1 MPGYLH
7 PWAEVARQ
15 EQAAADEAKARAQAE
30 QDEFEREV
38 LDLRRQLDELKR
50 EIASKRAAEQREAE
64 ELRLKSDLAFDR
76 FLRALALRAE
86 QRKAGFDPD
95 QPRVP
100 AGNSDGGQWT
110 SGGGEGAGRDDPTV
124 LSDATVNNVFG
135 PGTRLAAN
143 DGATRIDLQE
153 EEASG
158 GHAISAHV
166 NRSPEALVAQA
177 RENFDRNPGARDS
190 RSGSFSSLEAA
201 TKLVNSTLAQN
212 RDTVDRV
219 ATGEL
224 SRAMVFAQF
233 NSVTGIE
240 AVIPRIHSQPY
251 FQETYGVGVMIVHDR
266 FSSHGYRV
274 LTAFPNNRLSSWRKI
289 RISTS
294 YVIRLGAA
302 RKRHTGLP
310 IKKRM
315 TPRKLFWTG
324 SQAAV

>member
-1 MPGYLH
+1 MSYIDPAELEGLRKRWERPDAYRFAAPGTPEAKMPGYLH

-30 QDEFEREV
+30 QDEFAREV
-38 LDLRRQLDELKR
+38 LDLRRQLNEMKL
-50 EIASKRAAEQREAE
+50 EIAAKRAAERREAE
-64 ELRLKSDLAFDR
+64 ELRIKSDFAFDR
-76 FLRALALRAE
+76 FLRALALRAT

-110 SGGGEGAGRDDPTV
+110 SDGGSGAGRNDPTV
-124 LSDATVNNVFG
+124 LSDATADNVFE
-135 PGTRLAAN
+135 PGTRLAA
-143 DGATRIDLQE
+143 DDSAASYRIDLKE
-153 EEASG
+153 EEARG

-177 RENFDRNPGARDS
+177 RENFDRNPNARES

-212 RDTVDRV
+212 RDMVDRV

-224 SRAMVFAQF
+224 PRTIVFAQF
-233 NSVTGIE
+233 SSVTGIE

-251 FQETYGVGVMIVHDR
+251 FRETYGVGVIIVHDQ

-274 LTAFPNNRLSSWRKI
+274 LTAFPNNR
-289 RISTS
+289 
-294 YVIRLGAA
+294 
-302 RKRHTGLP
+302 
-310 IKKRM
+310 
-315 TPRKLFWTG
+315 
-324 SQAAV
+324 